1 MKRVLIT
8 GKGSYIGIHFKEY
21 LEKEPEK
28 YYVEELDMIDGTWK
42 DFDFSEFDVV
52 YHVAGLAHSTPDE
65 SQREIYYKVN
75 TNLTYEV
82 AKKAKEAGVKQFI
95 FMSSIIV
102 YGSGKIGED
111 RIITKDTPLTP
122 DNFYGDSKKQ
132 AEIKI
137 RPLEDDNFK
146 IVILRPPM
154 IYGPNSKGNYPLLA
168 KFAKKTPI
176 FPTIKNKRSM
186 LFLGNLL
193 EFVKLMIDN
202 EETGI
207 FLPQNKEYVS
217 SYDLVKK
224 ISKIHNHKIIFIGL
238 FNPII
243 KLFNKQTYINKVF
256 GNLTIDK
263 NLSIYKQNYNKYSF
277 NESIEETERYSGK

>member
-8 GKGSYIGIHFKEY
+8 GKGSYIGTHFRDELLKYPNEY
-21 LEKEPEK
+21 Q
-28 YYVEELDMIDGTWK
+28 VSELDMVDGSWK
-42 DFDFSEFDVV
+42 EHDFSQYDVV

-65 SQREIYYKVN
+65 SQRDLYYRVN
-75 TNLTYEV
+75 TDLTYDV
-82 AKKAKEAGVKQFI
+82 ALKAKESGVKQFI

-111 RIITKDTPLTP
+111 RVITKDTPLTP

-137 RPLEDDNFK
+137 KPLENENFK
-146 IVILRPPM
+146 IVVVRPPM

-176 FPTIKNKRSM
+176 FPTLSNKRSM
-186 LFLGNLL
+186 LFLGNLI
-193 EFVKLMIDN
+193 EFIKLMIDN
-202 EETGI
+202 EESGI
-207 FLPQNKEYVS
+207 FLPQNSEYVS
-217 SYDLVKK
+217 SSNLIKE
-224 ISKIHNHKIIFIGL
+224 IASLHNHKILFVGL
-238 FNPII
+238 FNPFI
-243 KLFNKQTYINKVF
+243 KLFNKQVYINKVF

-263 NLSIYKQNYNKYSF
+263 SLSEYKENYNKYSF
-277 NESIEETERYSGK
+277 KESVRITEGK

>member
-8 GKGSYIGIHFKEY
+8 GKGSYIGSHFRDYLKEF
-21 LEKEPEK
+21 PND
-28 YYVEELDMIDGTWK
+28 YYVEELDVRDDSWK
-42 DFDFSEFDVV
+42 QFDFSKFDVV

-65 SQREIYYKVN
+65 SQRAIYYKVN
-75 TNLTYEV
+75 TDLTYEI
-82 AKKAKEAGVKQFI
+82 AKESKGSGVKQFI

-102 YGSGKIGED
+102 YGSGTIGKD

-137 RPLEDDNFK
+137 TPLESEKFK
-146 IVILRPPM
+146 IVIIRPPM
-154 IYGPNSKGNYPLLA
+154 IYGPQSKGNYPLLA

-176 FPTIKNKRSM
+176 FPTLNNQRSM

-193 EFVKLMIDN
+193 HFVKLMVDN
-202 EETGI
+202 EESGI

-217 SYDLVKK
+217 SVGLIKEIAK
-224 ISKIHNHKIIFIGL
+224 LNNHKILFISL
-238 FNPII
+238 FNPLI
-243 KLFNKQTYINKVF
+243 KLFNKQVYINKVF
-256 GNLTIDK
+256 GNLIIEKT
-263 NLSIYKQNYNKYSF
+263 LSYYKEEYSVYSF
-277 NESIEETERYSGK
+277 EQSIKITEEK

>member
-1 MKRVLIT
+1 MKKILVT
-8 GKGSYIGIHFKEY
+8 GKGSYIGTNFVQE
-21 LEKEPEK
+21 LSK
-28 YYVEELDMIDGTWK
+28 YPDKYQVSELDMLGNSWREH
-42 DFDFSEFDVV
+42 DFSKYDVV

-65 SQREIYYKVN
+65 SQKALYYQVN
-75 TNLTYEV
+75 TDLTYEV
-82 AKKAKEAGVKQFI
+82 AAKAKKEGVKQFI

-111 RIITKDTPLTP
+111 RIIKKETPLTP

-137 RPLEDDNFK
+137 KPLESEKFK

-176 FPTIKNKRSM
+176 FPTLKNQRSM
-186 LFLGNLL
+186 LFVGNLVN
-193 EFVKLMIDN
+193 FVKLLIDN
-202 EETGI
+202 EESGV
-207 FLPQNKEYVS
+207 FLPQNEEYVS
-217 SYDLVKK
+217 SYELVKE
-224 ISKIHNHKIIFIGL
+224 IAGLNHHKILFTGI
-238 FNPII
+238 FNPLI
-243 KLFNKQTYINKVF
+243 KLFHKQMHINKVF

-263 NLSIYKQNYNKYSF
+263 TLSKYKEDYCKYSF
-277 NESIEETERYSGK
+277 EESVKITEEFC

>member
-8 GKGSYIGIHFKEY
+8 GKGSYIGTHFKEY

-42 DFDFSEFDVV
+42 DSDFSKFDVV

-75 TNLTYEV
+75 TDLTYEV
-82 AKKAKEAGVKQFI
+82 AEKAKKSGIKQFI

-102 YGSGKIGED
+102 YGSGTIGED

-137 RPLEDDNFK
+137 RPLEDDDFR

-176 FPTIKNKRSM
+176 FPTLKNKRSM

-202 EETGI
+202 EETGT
-207 FLPQNKEYVS
+207 FLPQNNEYVS
-217 SYDLVKK
+217 SYDLVKE
-224 ISKIHNHKIIFIGL
+224 ISKIHNHNIIFIGL

-243 KLFNKQTYINKVF
+243 KLFNKQTYVNKVF

-263 NLSIYKQNYNKYSF
+263 SLSTYKQDYNKYSF
-277 NESIEETERYSGK
+277 EESIELTEVLQ